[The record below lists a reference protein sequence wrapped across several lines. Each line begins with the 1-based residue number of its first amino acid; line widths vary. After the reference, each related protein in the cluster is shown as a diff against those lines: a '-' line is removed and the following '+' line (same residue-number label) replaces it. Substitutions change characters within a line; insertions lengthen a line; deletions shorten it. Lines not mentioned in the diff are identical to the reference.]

1 MGLQAV
7 FPGRAMTLAGFNNL
21 AQLWARFHNCS
32 WSGRASGCAPQLDG
46 GTFWTPHPGGVPAGI
61 CGWVGPWSVLCD
73 QVGPRSVLC
82 DQVGPQAMP
91 QGLVEPQLGLCN
103 WVGHW
108 LCSCAVLL
116 GKVAGQAL

>member
-1 MGLQAV
+1 MG
-7 FPGRAMTLAGFNNL
+7 PR
-21 AQLWARFHNCS
+21 
-32 WSGRASGCAPQLDG
+32 
-46 GTFWTPHPGGVPAGI
+46 
-61 CGWVGPWSVLCD
+61 SVLCD
-73 QVGPRSVLC
+73 QVVPRSVLC